1 MNYMKINFINKMN
14 SFSKKY
20 DNKKQLKI
28 ESIPMHIKNK
38 QSQIKHSNIV
48 NIKNEAINPLVYKD
62 LTKKVTMNKNT
73 FYSSSSSVIKNP
85 LNNEEYIINTRMV
98 NYKMDIWGKYYP
110 NIYDPNINIFSINK
124 ISILNK
130 NFEEVKYKYILPDFR
145 KNIKYNGM
153 EDLRIFNFNN
163 ILYFICS
170 LYNVNN
176 KCTEM
181 CYNTFSLKNNS
192 AHIYN
197 PIALTP
203 TFKTDYI
210 WEKNWVF
217 FNNNGELNII
227 YKWSPIYICKI
238 DVSNN
243 ELNLIKS
250 IDNIPDVFNKFRGS
264 TNGVFYNNKFWFIIH
279 ETEINGLE
287 RSYFHRFVIFNKN
300 MNLLGYSNRFKF
312 ENKTHEFC
320 IGMDITCDNNFII
333 TYSVLDCFSKLI
345 VLSPS
350 AIILTLSNID
360 SINFERT

>member
-1 MNYMKINFINKMN
+1 MNFMNFIFNKKMN
-14 SFSKKY
+14 RHSNQHV
-20 DNKKQLKI
+20 NKKQLKT
-28 ESIPMHIKNK
+28 EP
-38 QSQIKHSNIV
+38 IKHPTMV
-48 NIKNEAINPLVYKD
+48 NIKNEAINNPLIYKD
-62 LTKKVTMNKNT
+62 LTTKITMNKNT

-85 LNNEEYIINTRMV
+85 FNNEEYIINTRMV
-98 NYKMDIWGKYYP
+98 NYKIDIWGNYYP
-110 NIYDPNINIFSINK
+110 NICDPNINVISINK

-130 NFEEVKYKYILPDFR
+130 NFKEVKYKYILPDFT

-170 LYNVNN
+170 LYNVKN
-176 KCTEM
+176 KCTKI

-192 AHIYN
+192 EKNLYN
-197 PIALTP
+197 PITLTP
-203 TFKTDYI
+203 TFKTDYT
-210 WEKNWVF
+210 WEKNWIF

-243 ELNLIKS
+243 KLNLIKS
-250 IDNIPDVFNKFRGS
+250 IDNIPHVFKNFRGS

-287 RSYFHRFVIFNKN
+287 RSYFHRFVIFDKN
-300 MNLLGYSNRFKF
+300 MNLLGYSNPFKF
-312 ENKTHEFC
+312 ENKSHEFC
-320 IGMDITCDNNFII
+320 IGMDITHDNNFII

-345 VLSPS
+345 ILSPS
-350 AIILTLSNID
+350 AIISTLINID
-360 SINFERT
+360 SINSEETQICSE